1 MKISD
6 FSGIHPFV
14 RTIKIKKSIQLTGRW
29 EDIEHILVYIAHGS
43 VLYGI
48 GQELYPLQCGDML
61 LIPPY
66 EVHHIYNQGEDELIQ
81 YIFHFDFYMDEERM
95 KIVHKSAWEF
105 PVRPCLPEK
114 EKLLEGGTY
123 KATVPQKDRF
133 AVETLFFRMYQEH
146 AVKRDGWQDMMSGMA
161 TQFIFMFLRNCNEY
175 YGTNKNN
182 DTSKPD
188 KLIQSALE
196 YIWIYY
202 GENIQNTVIAELL
215 NVSPNYLTKIFR
227 QKLGISLHRYV
238 MYYRLEQAQAMLASG
253 QYNITEIAQKC
264 GFSSIHVFS
273 KLFCSICQMTPSA
286 YAALPENQARH
297 TMLKYADYDSE
308 KSIFYNE

>member
-95 KIVHKSAWEF
+95 KIVHKSA
-105 PVRPCLPEK
+105 
-114 EKLLEGGTY
+114 
-123 KATVPQKDRF
+123 
-133 AVETLFFRMYQEH
+133 
-146 AVKRDGWQDMMSGMA
+146 
-161 TQFIFMFLRNCNEY
+161 
-175 YGTNKNN
+175 
-182 DTSKPD
+182 
-188 KLIQSALE
+188 
-196 YIWIYY
+196 
-202 GENIQNTVIAELL
+202 
-215 NVSPNYLTKIFR
+215 
-227 QKLGISLHRYV
+227 
-238 MYYRLEQAQAMLASG
+238 
-253 QYNITEIAQKC
+253 
-264 GFSSIHVFS
+264 
-273 KLFCSICQMTPSA
+273 
-286 YAALPENQARH
+286 
-297 TMLKYADYDSE
+297 
-308 KSIFYNE
+308 